1 MDRTQAPMAVP
12 VNKQFVQLFKRLP
25 IELRLRIREEVERSF
40 HWLYLE
46 PGEPLEDGEVPPPKR
61 VVVYGQVM
69 AYHHVNLELVD
80 EIYSTSWRNL
90 RLMGIVF
97 PHAWIETSFNPL
109 WPKQGW
115 GHLSSSI
122 VRPDLAHVTGVERAF
137 RFMGMATRRMG
148 CLSSPSREITHW
160 YERPYTLRVYDE
172 NCTLSR
178 LLDRNL

>member
-12 VNKQFVQLFKRLP
+12 VNKQFLQLFKRLP
-25 IELRLRIREEVERSF
+25 IEIRLRIREEVERSF

-46 PGEPLEDGEVPPPKR
+46 PGEPLEDGEVPPSKR

-97 PHAWIETSFNPL
+97 PHAWIETSFSPL
-109 WPKQGW
+109 WPKGGW
-115 GHLSSSI
+115 GHLSLATVS
-122 VRPDLAHVTGVERAF
+122 PDLAHVTDVERAF

-148 CLSSPSREITHW
+148 CLSSTPREPTSR
-160 YERPYTLRVYDE
+160 YERPFTVCRYEEY
-172 NCTLSR
+172 CTLYK
-178 LLDRNL
+178 LLDRQL